1 MLVVNVHLG
10 ARNNDANDDEEEE
23 GRGSKGSVGEGNR
36 RGDEEGRMRAEQQTQ
51 QQQQPNY
58 QIEPRASEQFPRAR
72 MQSMLERTLT
82 GNDYVHTLKTLTC
95 MF

>member
-10 ARNNDANDDEEEE
+10 ARNNDANEDEGEE
-23 GRGSKGSVGEGNR
+23 GRGSNGNVGEGDR
-36 RGDEEGRMRAEQQTQ
+36 RDDEEGRMRAEQQTQQ

-82 GNDYVHTLKTLTC
+82 GNDYIYT
-95 MF
+95 